1 MTKSSTVHC
10 TQVYRCRMQSIVAS
24 TALGLTV
31 LLMFLNGIDG
41 HAYLSS
47 PKSRNFV
54 ARLPPF
60 RFEVKLNSFERR
72 KADAKTGIA
81 ANLLGCGLI
90 HPNGICSVSSFIR
103 VTCLENLPKYARG
116 PSATRPLRIEP
127 EIIRQGACGSNS
139 SSIKSSKEAPE
150 TVFNNL
156 GLRANGPANEMTRI
170 GLMYP
175 ERIKWPIAM
184 TS

>member
-1 MTKSSTVHC
+1 MCIRDRSW
-10 TQVYRCRMQSIVAS
+10 
-24 TALGLTV
+24 
-31 LLMFLNGIDG
+31 GIKVSKTPVG
-41 HAYLSS
+41 TI
-47 PKSRNFV
+47 

-72 KADAKTGIA
+72 KAEAKTGIA

-90 HPNGICSVSSFIR
+90 HPKGICSVSSFIR

-127 EIIRQGACGSNS
+127 EIILQGDCGSNS
-139 SSIKSSKEAPE
+139 PSTRSSKEAPKK
-150 TVFNNL
+150 VFSKL
-156 GLRANGPANEMTRI
+156 GLRANGPDNEMTLV